1 MQKSKWKKQMV
12 EAIQRSAWFG
22 YLEYL
27 WQMFHG
33 THYIGDDI
41 VANFREGEAWRKVF
55 GPVFIYLNS
64 TPSVSKAH
72 HLWIDAKRQ
81 RLVEET
87 TWPYNFVSSPYFL
100 TTKERGS
107 ASGRLFVQDRQ
118 GLPH

>member
-1 MQKSKWKKQMV
+1 MYERGWGFQSVLFYSIFYQ
-12 EAIQRSAWFG
+12 
-22 YLEYL
+22 YL

-81 RLVEET
+81 VTIYYST
-87 TWPYNFVSSPYFL
+87 TIFP
-100 TTKERGS
+100 
-107 ASGRLFVQDRQ
+107 
-118 GLPH
+118 